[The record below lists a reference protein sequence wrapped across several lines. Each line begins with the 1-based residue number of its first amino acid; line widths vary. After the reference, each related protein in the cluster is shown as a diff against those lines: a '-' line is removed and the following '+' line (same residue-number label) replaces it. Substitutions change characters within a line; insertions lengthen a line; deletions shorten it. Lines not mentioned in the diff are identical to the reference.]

1 MGPVAKALIVIALGL
16 EELAEVWL
24 AVDVV
29 VQGGIVRQTGQKGN
43 RKEDIIRNLMMPS
56 NC

>member
-16 EELAEVWL
+16 EELTEVWL

-43 RKEDIIRNLMMPS
+43 RKEDIIRNVMMPS
-56 NC
+56 NR